1 MKHRLSQ
8 LPVENIKPKLPA
20 APAREVKLFPY
31 DSISIKHFF
40 CKASKNIESGQIQTA
55 APAFAETG
63 KAAAASAETGKAA
76 AAVIFPIFRGTFTFR
91 AVMNHMI
98 EITRILRRRFNSV

>member
-1 MKHRLSQ
+1 MDLFDCLYNFMKHRLSQ

-40 CKASKNIESGQIQTA
+40 CKASKNVKSGQIQTA

-63 KAAAASAETGKAA
+63 KAAAA
-76 AAVIFPIFRGTFTFR
+76 VISDLSGHVHFPCG
-91 AVMNHMI
+91 H
-98 EITRILRRRFNSV
+98 ESYD

>member
-1 MKHRLSQ
+1 MDLFDCLYN

-76 AAVIFPIFRGTFTFR
+76 AAVISDLSGHVHFPCG
-91 AVMNHMI
+91 H
-98 EITRILRRRFNSV
+98 ESYD

>member
-8 LPVENIKPKLPA
+8 LPVENIKPKLPV
-20 APAREVKLFPY
+20 APAREVKLIPY

-63 KAAAASAETGKAA
+63 KAAAALIPSLPGHLH
-76 AAVIFPIFRGTFTFR
+76 FPCG
-91 AVMNHMI
+91 H
-98 EITRILRRRFNSV
+98 EPYD

>member
-1 MKHRLSQ
+1 MRHRLSQ

-40 CKASKNIESGQIQTA
+40 GKASKNVKSGQIQTA
-55 APAFAETG
+55 APAFAETDKAAAAFAEIG
-63 KAAAASAETGKAA
+63 KAAAALIPSLPGH
-76 AAVIFPIFRGTFTFR
+76 VHFPCG
-91 AVMNHMI
+91 H
-98 EITRILRRRFNSV
+98 ESYD

>member
-1 MKHRLSQ
+1 MDLFDCLYNFMQHRLSQ

-76 AAVIFPIFRGTFTFR
+76 AAVISDLSGHVHFPCG
-91 AVMNHMI
+91 H
-98 EITRILRRRFNSV
+98 ESYD

>member
-40 CKASKNIESGQIQTA
+40 CKASKNIESWQIQTA

-76 AAVIFPIFRGTFTFR
+76 AAVISDLSGHVHFPCG
-91 AVMNHMI
+91 H
-98 EITRILRRRFNSV
+98 ESYD